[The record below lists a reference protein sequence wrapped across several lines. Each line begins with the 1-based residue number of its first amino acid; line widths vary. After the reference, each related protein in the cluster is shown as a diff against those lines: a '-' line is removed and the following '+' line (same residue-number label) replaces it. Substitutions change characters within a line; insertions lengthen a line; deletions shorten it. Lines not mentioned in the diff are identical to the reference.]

1 MNAQLQ
7 PAQIRPKSGKHRS
20 KDHGPVPLPKYKHA
34 LLAVDS
40 SDHSNR
46 SLLDAVQ
53 LASPWGTHITGAHV
67 YAAKLH
73 DVRFRQM
80 EGGLPEQ
87 FREEDELERQRD
99 VHDDLITRGL
109 SIITDSYL
117 DHSERECQQANLA
130 FTRCSLEGKNYRELA
145 RETNSGQYD
154 LLVMGALGLGAIQG
168 SRVGTVCQR
177 VVRRSDI
184 DTLVIKE
191 PTRSIAEGPIV
202 VAIDGSTRAYGG
214 LLTAFSLAQQW
225 QVPVKVIAAFDPYY
239 HYVAFNRIAD
249 VLSEEAGK
257 IFRFQ
262 EQEKLH
268 EEIIDSGLAKIYQGH
283 LDIAQS
289 IADDYAIEIE
299 TKLLD
304 GKPHDA
310 IEKYLRETKPSLLV
324 IGKLGIHA
332 DAELDIGGTSENLL
346 HNTDCALLFSQREF
360 QPRVDVMAEATTS
373 WTTQAEQRMDK
384 VPEFVRNMARMAI
397 LRYAQEKGHTVI
409 TESIVEVAT
418 AQLCPGHAKQ
428 AMAEIVAAHD
438 AGELEKKP
446 IEELVMRWTD
456 EATALLLTVDDLSLR
471 GNLSMRAE
479 KKARQEGCAKIEISH
494 VTPFIETEQS
504 STTQE
509 PEPTELHWQAA
520 ALARLARV
528 PEGFMRDA
536 SRQRIEDYARKQNTS
551 DISLTVAEAGLAQ
564 AREAMT
570 TQMQADTT
578 EQTTKSG
585 ACPLGHSSTEK
596 QTSDTTFRWTE
607 AAQQRMQKV
616 PEGFMRD
623 LTRQRVET
631 FAQHKGVTDITPE
644 LIDEKYREWG
654 EGSEK
659 QQCQLSWNDDA
670 QQRIERIPDFVRGM
684 VIKEVERCARK
695 QGSDTVT
702 LEILGQAMSSWEG
715 MGAFHSEAN
724 PGLYSD
730 EPSASKEPSANKE
743 PSTDNTEMTWADAAL
758 QRIDRIPDF
767 VHGMLIKEAE
777 RCAHEQGSD
786 TVTPEILSH
795 AMSSWEDVGAFHSA
809 AANPDLNKD

>member
-7 PAQIRPKSGKHRS
+7 PAQIRPKPEDQRPD
-20 KDHGPVPLPKYKHA
+20 DHQPAPLPKYKHV

-53 LASPWGTHITGAHV
+53 VASPWGAHITAAHV

-87 FREEDELERQRD
+87 YREEDELEKQRD
-99 VHDDLITRGL
+99 VHDDLISRGL

-117 DHSERECQQANLA
+117 DHSERQCQQANLA
-130 FTRCSLEGKNYRELA
+130 FTRCSLEGKNYRELT

-154 LLVMGALGLGAIQG
+154 LLVMGALGLGAVQG

-177 VVRRSDI
+177 VVHRSNI
-184 DTLVIKE
+184 DTLVIKQ
-191 PTRSIAEGPIV
+191 PTRSIVEGPIV
-202 VAIDGSTRAYGG
+202 VAIDGSSKAYGG

-225 QVPVKVIAAFDPYY
+225 QVPVKVIAAFDPYF

-249 VLSEEAGK
+249 VLSEEASK
-257 IFRFQ
+257 VFRFQ

-283 LDIAQS
+283 LDVAKS
-289 IADDYAIEIE
+289 IADDYGLNSGLNSGSNSDSNKALQIE

-310 IEKYLRETKPSLLV
+310 IEKYLKKINPSLLV
-324 IGKLGIHA
+324 IGKIGIHA

-346 HNTDCALLFSQREF
+346 YNTDCAVLFSQREF

-384 VPEFVRNMARMAI
+384 IPGFVRNMARMAI
-397 LRYAQEKGHTVI
+397 LRYAQAKGHTVI
-409 TESIVEVAT
+409 TESIVEDAT

-446 IEELVMRWTD
+446 IEELVMRWSD
-456 EATALLLTVDDLSLR
+456 GATAHLLTVDDLSLR
-471 GNLSMRAE
+471 GNLCMRAE
-479 KKARQEGCAKIEISH
+479 KKARQEGCTKVEISH
-494 VTPFIETEQS
+494 VTPFIETHQS
-504 STTQE
+504 SATQE
-509 PEPTELHWQAA
+509 PEPVPEPAKIHWQAV
-520 ALARLARV
+520 ALARLARI

-536 SRQRIEDYARKQNTS
+536 SQQRVEDYAHKQNIS
-551 DISLTVAEAGLAQ
+551 DISLAVAEAGLQQ
-564 AREAMT
+564 ASSSLQKAM
-570 TQMQADTT
+570 QSAMQTASDPIQATPNGSNSNSSGKCPFGQSKEPSAGKEPLASKESSASKKPSANKEPLAGKEPLPNT
-578 EQTTKSG
+578 EIT
-585 ACPLGHSSTEK
+585 
-596 QTSDTTFRWTE
+596 WTD
-607 AAQQRMQKV
+607 AAQTRMQKV
-616 PEGFMRD
+616 PAGFMRD
-623 LTRQRVET
+623 LTRQRIET
-631 FAQHKGVTDITPE
+631 FAQHKGATEITQE

-659 QQCQLSWNDDA
+659 QQRLLSWNNDA
-670 QQRIERIPDFVRGM
+670 LQRIERIPDFVRGM
-684 VIKEVERCARK
+684 VIKEVERCA
-695 QGSDTVT
+695 
-702 LEILGQAMSSWEG
+702 I
-715 MGAFHSEAN
+715 
-724 PGLYSD
+724 
-730 EPSASKEPSANKE
+730 
-743 PSTDNTEMTWADAAL
+743 
-758 QRIDRIPDF
+758 
-767 VHGMLIKEAE
+767 
-777 RCAHEQGSD
+777 EQGTD
-786 TVTPEILSH
+786 TVTPEILGL
-795 AMSSWEDVGAFHSA
+795 AMSSWEGLGAFHSA
-809 AANPDLNKD
+809 SHPGLYNNES